1 MTTTHPAEQY
11 AIDIRDGKLA
21 AGKLVRL
28 AITRYF
34 DDIENGMARGL
45 YFNRKKATKACLF
58 FPKLLKHSKGK
69 WSGKPFVLEPWQE
82 FLIWNLFGWENANG
96 TRRFK
101 IAYIQVA
108 RKNGKSTLASGI
120 GLKMMIADGEHGAEV
135 YVGATKKPQAYI
147 TFSEAQNMV
156 RKSPALSQYITVF
169 RHNLHSLELNAKFE
183 PLASDSDKQDGL
195 SPYCGII
202 DEYHAH
208 RTDALYNVLESG
220 MGARTNPLMF
230 VITTSGFNRHGP
242 CYAMRDV
249 CIKVLNRV
257 IKQDEIFTLIYEMD
271 DDDDWED
278 QTNWP
283 KANPSMATIDT
294 ILPFLQSRYSLVKND
309 PTKYVDFLT
318 KNLNRWMDASEVWI
332 EDARW
337 MENDAPVSLEA
348 MRGMSCYAAID
359 LSSTT
364 DITAVTLI
372 ARDGDQYLILPFL
385 FVPKMTAEQRAK
397 KDGVPY
403 DLWIRQGYI
412 EETEGDVVDYDHIR
426 RRISG
431 YYVEDGIVKH
441 DPTCIADAVNL
452 VRVGYDKWNASQ
464 LVNDL
469 MADGITLSE
478 FRQGFASM
486 SAPTKE
492 FKKLALK
499 RQLAHGGHP
508 VLRWMIS
515 NIELKRDPAGNEKPD
530 KGSSSEKIDGVVA
543 AIMALGEHL
552 TDNAAF
558 GDIFTVRTA

>member
-1 MTTTHPAEQY
+1 MTLHAAEKY
-11 AIDIRDGKLA
+11 AQDIRDGNLV
-21 AGKLVRL
+21 AGKLIKK
-28 AITRYF
+28 AIERYYN
-34 DDIENGMARGL
+34 DLETGINRGL
-45 YFNRKKATKACLF
+45 YFNRKAATKACSF

-69 WSGKPFVLEPWQE
+69 WSGKPFILEPWQE
-82 FLIWNLFGWENANG
+82 FLIWNIFGWENANG

-101 IAYIQVA
+101 VAYIQVA

-120 GLKMMIADGEHGAEV
+120 GLKMMVADGEYGAEV

-156 RKSPALSQYITVF
+156 RKSPALSEYITVF

-183 PLASDSDKQDGL
+183 PLASDSEKQDGL
-195 SPYCGII
+195 SPNCGII

-208 RTDALYNVLESG
+208 KTDGLYNVIESG

-230 VITTSGFNRHGP
+230 VITTAGFNRHGP
-242 CYAMRDV
+242 CYALRDV
-249 CIKVLNRV
+249 CVKILNGV
-257 IKQDEIFTLIYEMD
+257 VDQDQVFSLIYEMD
-271 DDDDWED
+271 EEDDWENSD
-278 QTNWP
+278 NWA

-294 ILPFLQSRYSLVKND
+294 TLQFIKNRYSLVKTD
-309 PTKYVDFLT
+309 PSKYVDFLT
-318 KNLNRWMDASEVWI
+318 KNLNRWMDASDVWI

-337 MENDAPVSLEA
+337 MANNNPVSLESL
-348 MRGMSCYAAID
+348 RGMSCYAAID

-364 DITAVTLI
+364 DITAVTLLT
-372 ARDGDQYLILPFL
+372 RDGDYFKILPFF
-385 FVPKMTAEQRAK
+385 FVPKMTAEQRTK

-403 DLWIRQGYI
+403 DLWIREGYI

-426 RRISG
+426 RRLSG

-441 DPTCIADAVNL
+441 DPNCIADRVNL

-469 MADGITLSE
+469 VNDGVRLSE

-499 RQLAHGGHP
+499 NQLAHGGNP

-515 NIELKRDPAGNEKPD
+515 NVEIKRDPAGNEKPD
-530 KGSSSEKIDGVVA
+530 KGTSSERIDGAVA
-543 AIMALGEHL
+543 SIMALGEYL
-552 TDNAAF
+552 TDNASF
-558 GDIFTVRTA
+558 GDMFNVRTV